1 MGVGGEKTQTVSER
15 SGISASLGERTGP
28 AREEFGPP
36 PELSGRYRVDG
47 PLGRGGV
54 GVVYRGWD
62 EELARPVA
70 IKFLRPDK
78 PGRLPDGSLGLATR
92 LRRESMALAALSH
105 PNVVTVF
112 DVIESEG
119 GAVGIVMELIE
130 GEDLRTWLRGAKHPT
145 REILRVF
152 IEAGRGLQ
160 AAHRAGVVHRDFK
173 PANVMVGKGGRVRV
187 LDFGLAQ
194 FGADDTGNLAVS
206 QRRGPMPANHDG
218 AQTRTSVGV
227 VMGTPAYMA
236 PEQMKGGVVDARSDQ
251 FSYCVSL
258 FEALEGKRPFEG
270 RSLKQRLKAIKN
282 GPPSATMVSRR
293 ARSALDRGLQANPD
307 NRNLSMRQLLEALES
322 ELQPGSK
329 RWVAAGAALAGV
341 TLGAAWLTRDQAEAG
356 CVDPDPQEVSWTEP
370 RRAQVESAFLATSV
384 PFSSDSWRKTE
395 SAIDDY
401 VAKWGRFRD
410 QSCLAAK
417 PKAKGCLAQV
427 QTRFDAVVEILESAD
442 ADVVEHALT
451 MVVGLPNPADCESL
465 STEDERD
472 PVLAASHARV
482 IALQHAH
489 RHDAALLE
497 SQHLLKAA
505 AEREDVG
512 YEAVAHFLKG
522 ESYAELAAYDDALE
536 SHQDAYFVALRVGD
550 HETAAEAAI
559 GAASAAG
566 MGMRRPDD
574 AFEWLRHAHNEVDR
588 LADPGAK
595 VAHATGVEGAVLML
609 SGDHKRGVVRLE
621 EALSLFT
628 EIRGKEDLDTVN
640 ALNNLGIA
648 YQEMGRHEEALARH
662 EEARALFAASV
673 GPEHPLVASADQA
686 IANALATLGRSEES
700 VRTYEQ
706 VIAALEKTLSP
717 DHPHVA
723 MVYYNIGHIEQQD
736 GNLDEALEAYLEAAA
751 RLERSVGRDHVNTA
765 MVVHNMGGI
774 YHDMGK
780 LDLAQQHLERSLTV
794 FETSQ
799 IAPVYLAVNRFE
811 LATVLHDRELEPER
825 VQQLL
830 KLSRELLDGNPA
842 FADAVREWV
851 EENLP

>member
-1 MGVGGEKTQTVSER
+1 MSDR
-15 SGISASLGERTGP
+15 SGVFASLGETTGP
-28 AREEFGPP
+28 TTEEFGPP

-70 IKFLRPDK
+70 IKFLRADK
-78 PGRLPDGSLGLATR
+78 PGRVPDGSLDLATR
-92 LRRESMALAALSH
+92 LRRESVALAALSH
-105 PNVVTVF
+105 PNVVSVF
-112 DVIESEG
+112 DVVESEDG
-119 GAVGIVMELIE
+119 GVGIVMELIE
-130 GEDLRTWLRGAKHPT
+130 GEDLRTWLRGATHPKH
-145 REILRVF
+145 EILRVF

-160 AAHRAGVVHRDFK
+160 AAHHAGVVHRDFK

-206 QRRGPMPANHDG
+206 QRRGPVPANSDG
-218 AQTRTSVGV
+218 AQTRTSVGL

-236 PEQMKGGVVDARSDQ
+236 PEQMKGGVVDTRSDQ

-270 RSLKQRLKAIKN
+270 RSLKQRLRAIN
-282 GPPSATMVSRR
+282 GGPPNATALSRR
-293 ARSALDRGLQANPD
+293 ARSALSRGLQANPD
-307 NRNLSMRQLLEALES
+307 DRNLSMRQLLLALER
-322 ELQPGSK
+322 ELHSGSK
-329 RWVAAGAALAGV
+329 LWVAAGAALAGV
-341 TLGAAWLTRDQAEAG
+341 TLGAAWLSRDPAETG
-356 CVDPDPQEVSWTEP
+356 CTDPDPREVSWTEA
-370 RRAQVESAFLATSV
+370 RRTQLESAFLATNV
-384 PFSSDSWRKTE
+384 PFASDSWRKTE
-395 SAIDDY
+395 SAIDSY

-417 PKAKGCLAQV
+417 PKAKGCLADV
-427 QTRFDAVVEILESAD
+427 QARFDAVVDILGSAD

-451 MVVGLPNPADCESL
+451 MVVGLPDPALCESE
-465 STEDERD
+465 SADDERD
-472 PVLAASHARV
+472 PILAASQARV

-497 SQHLLKAA
+497 SQRLLEAA
-505 AEREDVG
+505 AAREDVG

-522 ESYAELAAYDDALE
+522 GSQAELANYDDALA

-550 HETAAEAAI
+550 HDIAAEAAI

-566 MGMRRPDD
+566 MGMRRRGE
-574 AFEWLRHAHNEVDR
+574 AMEWLRHARNEIDR
-588 LADPGAK
+588 LGDPGAK
-595 VAHATGVEGAVLML
+595 IAHATGVEGAVLML
-609 SGDHKRGVVRLE
+609 SGEHKAGVARLE
-621 EALSLFT
+621 EALELFT
-628 EIRGKEDLDTVN
+628 EALGEEDLDTVN

-648 YQEMGRHEEALARH
+648 YQETGRHEEALARH
-662 EEARALFAASV
+662 EHARDLFSASL

-717 DHPHVA
+717 DHPRVA
-723 MVYYNIGHIEQQD
+723 MVFYNIGHIQQQD

-765 MVVHNMGGI
+765 MTVHNMGGI

-780 LDLAQQHLERSLTV
+780 LELAQQHLERSLTV

-799 IAPVYLAVNRFE
+799 IDPVYLAVNRFE

-830 KLSRELLDGNPA
+830 EVSRKVLDRSPA
-842 FADAVREWV
+842 FADVVREWV